1 MKGKLAGSLALVA
14 ALAAAAFVRPP
25 RATPAFSFATTAP
38 LPTVASWPHPERSS
52 HALRAM
58 SRGRRNRRHRQKSK
72 NHGKGK
78 HRRTP
83 PHDVDL
89 NHADA
94 MTLAHVPGINEG
106 LARRIVAY
114 RDLVGPF
121 ESLSD
126 LDDLDGISA
135 SRLDTLARYVVVR

>member
-1 MKGKLAGSLALVA
+1 MKGKLAGALALVA

-38 LPTVASWPHPERSS
+38 LPTVASCCHPERS
-52 HALRAM
+52 RARYHHRR
-58 SRGRRNRRHRQKSK
+58 SRGRAGRKRSP
-72 NHGKGK
+72 
-78 HRRTP
+78 P

-94 MTLAHVPGINEG
+94 VTLAHVPGINEG

-126 LDDLDGISA
+126 LEDLDGISA